1 MKFLKAIA
9 LMIVGLLPLVMT
21 VASGSAA
28 TVTFDWA
35 LTSNAT
41 PMNGG
46 FPLLGA
52 ASFPKELHQRA
63 MPMASESSMLT
74 GPRLSALAP
83 SRSFPAPSWV
93 LACPASSWR
102 AVAFSPGGDG
112 GGRKSP
118 ELPA

>member
-9 LMIVGLLPLVMT
+9 LMIGGLLPLVMT

-46 FPLLGA
+46 FPLLGSGDYLGNYVRHRHRPRDGDHRHGRRQPHHWA
-52 ASFPKELHQRA
+52 NDVPKRQ
-63 MPMASESSMLT
+63 
-74 GPRLSALAP
+74 
-83 SRSFPAPSWV
+83 
-93 LACPASSWR
+93 
-102 AVAFSPGGDG
+102 
-112 GGRKSP
+112 
-118 ELPA
+118 